1 MPLLDLDL
9 YRKEISVATNPP
21 VRLSVVDAGPRAAE
35 RALVFV
41 HGFGGNAMQWEQQ
54 LVEFADKNRVVAMDL
69 RGHGLSDR
77 PTSKYTVD
85 ELVGD
90 IEHIVD
96 TLVLPPEFVLLGH
109 SFGGALAA
117 AYTVKHPDRV
127 ERLILVSTSV
137 DFKLNPLVKLAFRLP
152 ARLAE
157 PIRALFPKALA
168 APAFVL
174 KAMYQNALS
183 KWKGTEVLPRITAP
197 TLAILGH
204 RDLVFRQSAYDVV
217 ADLIPGAQV
226 HKILRLRPLGA
237 ARTT

>member
-41 HGFGGNAMQWEQQ
+41 HGFGGYAMQWEQQ

-90 IEHIVD
+90 LEHIVD
-96 TLVLPPEFVLLGH
+96 TLALPPQFVLLGH

-137 DFKLNPLVKLAFRLP
+137 DFKLNPLVKLAVSASRAISRTDSRAVSES
-152 ARLAE
+152 ARRARFCPE
-157 PIRALFPKALA
+157 GDVSERALE
-168 APAFVL
+168 
-174 KAMYQNALS
+174 M
-183 KWKGTEVLPRITAP
+183 E
-197 TLAILGH
+197 
-204 RDLVFRQSAYDVV
+204 RD
-217 ADLIPGAQV
+217 
-226 HKILRLRPLGA
+226 
-237 ARTT
+237 